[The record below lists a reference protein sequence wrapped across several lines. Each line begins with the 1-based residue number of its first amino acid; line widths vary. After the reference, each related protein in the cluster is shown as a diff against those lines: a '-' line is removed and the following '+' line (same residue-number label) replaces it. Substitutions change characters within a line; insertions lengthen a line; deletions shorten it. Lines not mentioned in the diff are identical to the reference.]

1 MFPTKVFYSSSL
13 IYQQVAHHFL
23 IPASHI
29 SHTVLYSYSTY
40 RTRYFYLLYS
50 HLIGARWRLARSMCL
65 GRAALLVSL
74 CLSHQLNEACQKA
87 SMWLISG
94 RYVNTSL
101 PQTLPAHFC
110 VNWLY
115 MNNAVPIESLHDTYS
130 SSRVGLER
138 KWKVLV
144 LILENVLYEVCVCL
158 FWLMLTL
165 AFSL

>member
-74 CLSHQLNEACQKA
+74 CLTHHWNEACQKA
-87 SMWLISG
+87 SVWLISG
-94 RYVNTSL
+94 GCVNTSL
-101 PQTLPAHFC
+101 PQTLTARFC
-110 VNWLY
+110 GSWLS
-115 MNNAVPIESLHDTYS
+115 MNNAVPIKSVHDFHS
-130 SSRVGLER
+130 SPVWCER
-138 KWKVLV
+138 KK
-144 LILENVLYEVCVCL
+144 ILELNCMTFAPVCL
-158 FWLMLTL
+158 
-165 AFSL
+165 A